1 MIGKIEKLPLREIW
15 KHEAYDF
22 TTWLE
27 ENIDTLESVVG
38 FAMTSA
44 ESERRTENF
53 SVDIVAEDNDG
64 RIVVI
69 ENQLEKSD
77 HDHLGKLI
85 TYLTAVE
92 ANRAIW
98 IVSEPRTEH
107 VKAIAWL
114 NESTSTDFYLIKLEA
129 IKIGDSSPAPL
140 FTEIVGPSEEAREI
154 GETKKD
160 LKESQILRKQFWA
173 HLLDYAKDKTN
184 LHSNISPGTHGW
196 IGTGA
201 GKTGLSYNYN
211 IRKNKSNVELYIDRG
226 KDSDTENEL
235 IFEELRK
242 NKEQI
247 EESFG
252 EVLSWEKLEE
262 KRACRIAKYFH
273 DGGYSDEENWN
284 AIISELV
291 DSMIRL
297 EKALRKPINSLNSV

>member
-1 MIGKIEKLPLREIW
+1 MIEKIEKLPLREIW

-27 ENIDTLESVVG
+27 NNIDSLESTIGLELV
-38 FAMTSA
+38 AA
-44 ESERRTENF
+44 EREHKTINF
-53 SVDIVAEDNDG
+53 SVDIVAEDNNG
-64 RIVVI
+64 RIVII

-92 ANRAIW
+92 ASCAIW

-129 IKIGDSSPAPL
+129 IKIGDSDPAPL

-160 LKESQILRKQFWA
+160 LKESQILRKQFWTQ
-173 HLLDYAKDKTN
+173 LLEYSREKTN
-184 LHSNISPGTHGW
+184 LHSNITPGIYGW

-201 GKTGLSYNYN
+201 GKTGLSYNYL
-211 IRKNKSNVELYIDRG
+211 IRRNKANVELYIDRG
-226 KDSDTENEL
+226 KDSEIENEQIFNEL
-235 IFEELRK
+235 IK

-247 EESFG
+247 ETSFG
-252 EVLSWEKLEE
+252 ESLSWEKLED
-262 KRACRIAKYFH
+262 KRACRIAKYFD
-273 DGGYSDEENWN
+273 DGGYSNEENWES
-284 AIISELV
+284 IISELV
-291 DSMIRL
+291 DNMIQL
-297 EKALRKPINSLNSV
+297 EKSLSKYVSNLNVV